1 MNLAMRAGLPT
12 SLRRLIDR
20 TSRVWFHGFEEI
32 AMEPLERTTRR
43 VAIRGGTP
51 MSEATLAA
59 DGAPTV
65 VLVHG
70 AWADG
75 SGWAGVI
82 APLHRAGGTV
92 AAPATPLRDVA
103 GTLDELRRV
112 LGAIAEGLRDPA
124 PPADALAAPEV
135 AVLPARAASGLLAQP
150 PRLPEGLS
158 GREVEVLSLVAEGL
172 TNAQVAG
179 RLFLSPK
186 TVGSHLVSIF
196 GKLGV
201 TSRAG
206 ATRVAIEH
214 GLV

>member
-1 MNLAMRAGLPT
+1 MNPAMRTDPPT

-20 TSRVWFHGFEEI
+20 TSRAWFHALEEI
-32 AMEPLERTTRR
+32 AMEPLQRTTRR
-43 VAIRGGTP
+43 VAIRRGTP
-51 MSEATLAA
+51 MSEATPAN
-59 DGAPTV
+59 GAPTV

-82 APLHRAGGTV
+82 TTLHRAGEAV
-92 AAPATPLRDVA
+92 VAPANPLRDISD
-103 GTLDELRRV
+103 TIDELRRAV
-112 LGAIAEGLRDPA
+112 GAIAEGLRAPE
-124 PPADALAAPEV
+124 PPADLLAAPVV
-135 AVLPARAASGLLAQP
+135 AALPARAESGSQAHP
-150 PRLPEGLS
+150 PPCPLGLS
-158 GREVEVLSLVAEGL
+158 GREVEVLRLVAEGL
-172 TNAQVAG
+172 TNAQVAA

-186 TVGSHLVSIF
+186 TVSAHLVSIF